1 MSNVIAVVNQKGGV
15 GKTTTVLNVAAGLL
29 RYSDITSSVLVVD
42 MDPQG
47 CATSA
52 LLGKVDPSTPNRS
65 IFDVLRRAITPHDC
79 ITSTVFAENIDI
91 LPSSPFLDSMSKTQI
106 FDRLKKVTEA
116 LGSSY
121 GWILIDTP
129 PNLGVLT
136 ANALVAADYVLV
148 PSPIN
153 GLCVGTMKQLQ
164 EGIGAIQ
171 GGPNDLL
178 QILGILPTMKDA
190 RAKLNKKLVDEVAA
204 IFGPDALFKTAIT
217 TNIKIEEAPGE
228 FQSVFSYDSS
238 CVGATLYRD
247 FIKKEFLPRLAK
259 LEKKRTELIESRY

>member
-29 RYSDITSSVLVVD
+29 RYSDITSSVLVID

-47 CATSA
+47 CATST
-52 LLGKVDPSTPNRS
+52 LLGKVEGNAPSRS
-65 IFDVLRRAITPHDC
+65 IFDVLRRAITPHDG

-91 LPSSPFLDSMSKTQI
+91 LPSSPHLESMAKTQI
-106 FDRLKKVTEA
+106 FDRLKKVTNA
-116 LGSSY
+116 LASSY

-136 ANALVAADYVLV
+136 QNALVCADYVLT

-153 GLCVGTMKQLQ
+153 GLSVSTMKQLQ
-164 EGIGAIQ
+164 GAIAAVQ
-171 GGPNDLL
+171 NGPNDLL
-178 QILGILPTMKDA
+178 QMLGVLVTMKDA
-190 RAKLNKKLVDEVAA
+190 RTTLNKKLVDEVEQ
-204 IFGPDALFKTAIT
+204 IFGEDVLFKTAIT
-217 TNIKIEEAPGE
+217 SNTKVEEAPAE
-228 FQSVFSYDSS
+228 FESIYSYDSS

-247 FIKKEFLPRLAK
+247 FVKKELMQKLAE
-259 LEKKRTELIESRY
+259 LEKKRAEMIEARS

>member
-15 GKTTTVLNVAAGLL
+15 GKTTTVLNIAAGLL
-29 RYSDITSSVLVVD
+29 RYSDVTSSVLVID

-47 CATSA
+47 CATST

-106 FDRLKKVTEA
+106 FDRLRKVTEA

-129 PNLGVLT
+129 PNFGVLT
-136 ANALVAADYVLV
+136 ANALVAAHYVLI

-153 GLCVGTMKQLQ
+153 GLCVSTMKQLR
-164 EGIGAIQ
+164 EGLAAIQ

-178 QILGILPTMKDA
+178 QVLGILVTMKDA
-190 RAKLNKKLVDEVAA
+190 RAKLNKKLVDEVEA
-204 IFGPDALFKTAIT
+204 IFGLESIFNTHIT
-217 TNIKIEEAPGE
+217 TNIKIEEAPAE
-228 FQSVFSYDSS
+228 FQSVYSYDSS
-238 CVGATLYRD
+238 CVGAALYRD
-247 FIKKEFLPRLAK
+247 FIKKELIPKLEK
-259 LEKKRTELIESRY
+259 LEKKRMELIESRY